1 MEETN
6 YEMVTITVP
15 RMMVEH
21 IIKEKDGTWQKI
33 SRDLKQVISILEK
46 SCDDDV
52 DTELLLKMAL
62 AEKLVSMT
70 FQSALEDAIAKQND
84 CAHRN

>member
-21 IIKEKDGTWQKI
+21 IIKEKEGVWQKV
-33 SRDLKQVISILEK
+33 SRDMKQTIAMLEEAGEK
-46 SCDDDV
+46 EV

-62 AEKLVSMT
+62 AEKLVIMT
-70 FQSALEDAIAKQND
+70 FQSALEDAIEKKND

>member
-21 IIKEKDGTWQKI
+21 IIKEKDWTWQKI
-33 SRDLKQVISILEK
+33 SRDLKQVISTLEK

>member
-33 SRDLKQVISILEK
+33 SRDLKQVISTLEK

>member
-33 SRDLKQVISILEK
+33 SRNLKQVISTLEK